1 MKKFKQTWQM
11 LSYNFKT
18 LVEFQL
24 IFKIV
29 SLIIF
34 TPLFIKCFNLI
45 MNLTGYKYLTLE
57 NIDGFL
63 LNPLTIIL
71 LLVLIL
77 AIMIYSMF
85 DITTIII
92 ILDASYNHN
101 KIKILDII
109 VISLKKCKKMFVINN
124 IPLAFL
130 TLFIIPFLNIGVASS
145 YISTIKIPEFINE
158 FIMQNTPLIYIT
170 LIITIFLI
178 IILLRWIYSFHYYI
192 LEEVNF
198 KEARKRSIKLSK
210 HRHLKDLLALVS
222 IQLVSSII
230 YFIFI
235 IIGIILIF
243 LLDEIFKN
251 ILIIKSII
259 ATIIWIFI
267 ALSLIIYVLMAPPIS
282 YAVISSLYYLHK
294 KKDKEKIIPLKIES
308 VKKDKKQNKNI
319 RKLITFIYFLSL
331 ILGTIFTYGL
341 YKGEYNLNIEYVRT
355 LEVTAHRG
363 SSINYPENTIVSFIG
378 AKKEGADWIEL
389 DVQQTKDKE
398 LIVLHDTNLKRV
410 TGLNKEVWKTTYN
423 EIKDLD
429 AGSFFSKKYKDE
441 RIPLFK
447 DVVKWAK
454 KNGVKLNIELK
465 PTGKE
470 KDFEKEV
477 VDIINEFNYVENCVI
492 TSQNYSVLEEIKK
505 YNSKIETVYVMSIAY
520 GDITY
525 LDKADHFSVEASNVN
540 ESLVN
545 SIHKKGKK
553 LYVWTVNTEENIR
566 KMIDLNVDNIVTDNI
581 ILAKDIIYKSKTSD
595 MISEYIKI
603 IDNIFLK

>member
-1 MKKFKQTWQM
+1 MQKFRQTWQM

-18 LVEFQL
+18 LIEFQL
-24 IFKIV
+24 IFKII

-34 TPLFIKCFNLI
+34 TPIFIKCFNLI

-57 NIDGFL
+57 NISNFL

-71 LLVLIL
+71 LLILIL
-77 AIMIYSMF
+77 VIMVYSMF

-109 VISLKKCKKMFVINN
+109 NISLKKCQKMFTINN

-130 TLFIIPFLNIGVASS
+130 TLFIIPFLNIGVTSS

-158 FIMQNTPLIYIT
+158 FIIQNAPLLYTNI
-170 LIITIFLI
+170 IITIILI
-178 IILLRWIYSFHYYI
+178 IILLRWIYSLHYYI
-192 LEEVNF
+192 LEDTNF

-210 HRHLKDLLALVS
+210 HKHLKDLLALVS
-222 IQLVSSII
+222 IQIISSLI

-235 IIGIILIF
+235 ILGIILIF
-243 LLDEIFKN
+243 LLDKIFGN
-251 ILIIKSII
+251 IIIIKSII

-267 ALSLIIYVLMAPPIS
+267 ALSLIIYVLMATPIS
-282 YAVISSLYYLHK
+282 YAIISSLYYLHK
-294 KKDKEKIIPLKIES
+294 KKNKEKIIPLKIVS

-319 RKLITFIYFLSL
+319 VKLITTIYFISL
-331 ILGTIFTYGL
+331 ILGTIFTYGI

-363 SSINYPENTIVSFIG
+363 SSIKYPENTILSFIK

-398 LIVLHDTNLKRV
+398 IIVLHDTNLKRT

-423 EIKDLD
+423 EIKMLD
-429 AGSFFSKKYKDE
+429 AGSYLSKKYKDE
-441 RIPLFK
+441 RIPLLK
-447 DVVKWAK
+447 DVIIWAK
-454 KNGVKLNIELK
+454 KNNMKLNIELK
-465 PTGKE
+465 PTGNE
-470 KDFEKEV
+470 KDFEKAV
-477 VDIINEFNYVENCVI
+477 VDIINEFNYTKNCVI
-492 TSQNYSVLEEIKK
+492 TSQSYNVLEEVKK
-505 YNSKIETVYVMSIAY
+505 YNPKIETVYVMSIAY
-520 GDITY
+520 GNITY
-525 LDKADHFSVEASNVN
+525 LDKADHFSVEASNAN
-540 ESLVN
+540 ENLVT

-581 ILAKDIIYKSKTSD
+581 TLAKDIIYKSKTSD

-603 IDNIFLK
+603 IDSIF